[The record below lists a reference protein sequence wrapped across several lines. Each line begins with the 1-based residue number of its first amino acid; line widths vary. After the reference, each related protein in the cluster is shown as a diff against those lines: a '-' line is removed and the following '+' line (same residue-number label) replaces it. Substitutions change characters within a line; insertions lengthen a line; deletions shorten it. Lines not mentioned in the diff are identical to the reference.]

1 MLWPTLREKAL
12 EQRLPLT
19 VVAAEALHVA
29 VLDALFARPESE
41 GVHFQGGTCL
51 RLVHG
56 GYRYSEDLD
65 FAGAG
70 LDRAA
75 AVALVRRA
83 QRAIE
88 AGAAQLLGPGEA
100 RWKWPDGDAD
110 TPIATFWLRFL
121 PTTDGL
127 PGSLPGGLRLKLEL
141 ARFPVYE
148 PVAAPVRSELD
159 PLARRPLVSALAPRE
174 LLAEKVAAL
183 LGRRYLKGRDL
194 FDLWYLTVVL
204 RAAPDGGLLV
214 HKLRDYAVAHD
225 GAAVAAR
232 LAEAG
237 RCDLA
242 AEMERFLPLR
252 HRRQLARD
260 DYAGVRQ
267 AAVAVVRQ
275 ALGAAEGL

>member
-1 MLWPTLREKAL
+1 M
-12 EQRLPLT
+12 
-19 VVAAEALHVA
+19 
-29 VLDALFARPESE
+29 
-41 GVHFQGGTCL
+41 
-51 RLVHG
+51 
-56 GYRYSEDLD
+56 
-65 FAGAG
+65 
-70 LDRAA
+70 
-75 AVALVRRA
+75 
-83 QRAIE
+83 
-88 AGAAQLLGPGEA
+88 
-100 RWKWPDGDAD
+100 
-110 TPIATFWLRFL
+110 
-121 PTTDGL
+121 
-127 PGSLPGGLRLKLEL
+127 
-141 ARFPVYE
+141 
-148 PVAAPVRSELD
+148 RSELD
-159 PLARRPLVSALAPRE
+159 PLARRPLVSALAPHE